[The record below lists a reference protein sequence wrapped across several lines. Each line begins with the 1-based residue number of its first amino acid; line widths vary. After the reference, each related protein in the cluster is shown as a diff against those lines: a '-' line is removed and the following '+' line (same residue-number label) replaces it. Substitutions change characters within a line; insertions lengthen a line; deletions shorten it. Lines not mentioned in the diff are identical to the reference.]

1 MANSSIDGP
10 FTAFT
15 GYFQTKLRN
24 CNDSMLSISYMR
36 QLSKFYRVVMLLVAG
51 LTTLHV
57 GTASAQ
63 AARLCYMTADC
74 DVTMLCYV
82 APHAAAVPLPAA
94 GVSFKMPL
102 RYLAEVLPT
111 ELVDMVPKGTMSDIW
126 RPPRLA

>member
-1 MANSSIDGP
+1 MVSTPS
-10 FTAFT
+10 
-15 GYFQTKLRN
+15 
-24 CNDSMLSISYMR
+24 MR
-36 QLSKFYRVVMLLVAG
+36 QLSKFHHVVMLLVAG
-51 LTTLHV
+51 LTTLHL

-63 AARLCYMTADC
+63 AARLCYMTADF

-82 APHAAAVPLPAA
+82 APHATAVPLPAA

>member
-1 MANSSIDGP
+1 MANSCIGGP
-10 FTAFT
+10 FMAFT

-24 CNDSMLSISYMR
+24 CNDSMVSISHMR
-36 QLSKFYRVVMLLVAG
+36 QLSKFHRVVMLLIAG
-51 LTTLHV
+51 LTTLHL

-82 APHAAAVPLPAA
+82 APYATAVPLPAA

-111 ELVDMVPKGTMSDIW
+111 ELVDMIPKGTMRDIW